1 MELLKKLFKV
11 GLPIVLTII
20 GTLAMIGGEVD
31 DSPGLGGIG
40 LIIIGISFY
49 FNYKNNK

>member
-1 MELLKKLFKV
+1 MEIIKKLLKT
-11 GLPIVLTII
+11 GLPIGLAVI

-40 LIIIGISFY
+40 IILIGLSFY
-49 FNYKNNK
+49 LNYKKTK